1 MPQTAHR
8 TLAMLTLSI
17 AIGLAVL
24 DSVIANIALPSI
36 ATALAISPAAS
47 VWVVNAYQIAMTV
60 ALLPLASLGDISG
73 HRRVYIVGLVLF
85 TLASLACGM
94 AQSLPALVL
103 ARLLQGVGAACITAV
118 NMALVRYIYPP
129 DRLGQGMGIIGLVV
143 AAAATAGPSIASAIL
158 AVAPWPFLFLLNVP
172 LGVLALALAW
182 QSLPV
187 TPRSGHRFDYASAL
201 LNAVGVGL
209 IFLGASGFGEGSQP
223 ARSGLELG
231 LGLAVFTFFIRLQTR
246 LAAPMLPI
254 DLLRLPVFAVSA
266 ATSVCAYICQ
276 TLVFVALPFAVL
288 VAGGRSQVETGV
300 LMTPWPAALVVVA
313 PLAGRLADRYA
324 AGPLCGAGLAIMT
337 LGTLLLARLPADA
350 PMLAIMAPM
359 LLCGAGFGLFQSP
372 NNRAFMASAP
382 LARSGACAGM
392 MTTARLTGQTIG
404 GLIVASTFALT
415 GIGPAAVAQGVSI
428 AMVAATLCAAAAT
441 TISLLRLRQPT

>member
-1 MPQTAHR
+1 MPQTARR
-8 TLAMLTLSI
+8 TLAMVTLSI

-36 ATALAISPAAS
+36 ASALAISPAAS
-47 VWVVNAYQIAMTV
+47 VWVVNAYQVAMTV

-73 HRRVYIVGLVLF
+73 HRRVYMVGLVLF
-85 TLASLACGM
+85 TLASLACGL
-94 AQSLPALVL
+94 AQSLPMLVL

-143 AAAATAGPSIASAIL
+143 AAAATAGPSVASAIL

-172 LGVLALALAW
+172 LGVLAFALAW
-182 QSLPV
+182 RSLPV

-201 LNAVGVGL
+201 LNAVGFGL
-209 IFLGASGFGEGSQP
+209 IFLGASGFGQGGHG
-223 ARSGLELG
+223 ARSGIELG
-231 LGLAVFTFFIRLQTR
+231 IGLAVFAVFLRLQTR
-246 LAAPMLPI
+246 LAAPMLPV

-276 TLVFVALPFAVL
+276 TLVFVALPFFYL
-288 VAGGRSQVETGV
+288 LAGGRSQVETGL

-324 AGPLCGAGLAIMT
+324 AGPLCGAGLGGMT
-337 LGTLLLARLPADA
+337 IGMLLLARLPADA

-382 LARSGACAGM
+382 LDRSGACAGM

-404 GLIVASTFALT
+404 GLIVATVLALT
-415 GIGPAAVAQGVSI
+415 GVGPTAVGRGVGI
-428 AMVAATLCAAAAT
+428 AMVVAVGFAVAATAV
-441 TISLLRLRQPT
+441 SLLRLRKLA